1 MKGGFDGVLEGGLKL
16 GIYVCMYVWEEGE
29 KRGGVLLAAKR
40 AITSNRKSHKRDFD
54 IGKPEE
60 LAPGSKKKVKSSKY
74 QT

>member
-1 MKGGFDGVLEGGLKL
+1 MKGGFDGGFESSLELGMYLLK
-16 GIYVCMYVWEEGE
+16 EGE

-60 LAPGSKKKVKSSKY
+60 LVPGSKKKVKSSKY
-74 QT
+74 RT